1 MNITALIGDSNPSDL
16 LSIEKTLRAENI
28 RAYFASTGSEIIEK
42 AVHTLPDII
51 LLGTHQSDINELQVI
66 DRLRKMNQTT
76 AAIPVVLASS
86 EYTEDFKN
94 RYKSVQVDGFISYPY
109 HPAEI
114 CAFVKNYFQ
123 FPSQPEGTA
132 NPFNTSLKIFVAEKN
147 LEDGPVSARQD
158 GSHTLLERHMGL
170 INRFLQPG
178 EFQSRVYKILAEVGA
193 AAQVERASVF
203 ENQLDPNSGKVLM
216 QQRFLWTK
224 QNIHPTGP
232 LALRV
237 GYSPVFSKMYDAFIL
252 GKPFAGAIRYATSLK
267 NQPPSFQ
274 DVVSILNVPIL
285 VQEQLWGFIGFEDSN
300 VKRTW
305 SLSDLSLLTTIS
317 SHMGKAIDRERLD
330 KSIRDSESRLRVILN
345 RINAGVI
352 VSQAK
357 TKQIID
363 ANAAA
368 IQLIGAPKADIFRAR
383 REHFIVPG
391 KNELNQDTDPVSSLN
406 HNECFLATHNGKR
419 ISIINNS
426 VVQTLENEE
435 FIIDT
440 FVDIEERKQIE
451 AIESEQ
457 RMLAEALRGTA
468 NVLNQSL
475 KLSEVLELILNNI
488 GNVVPHD
495 AANIMLIENGMAR
508 MTAVSGYEKIRV
520 NKETL
525 LQQQRPIE
533 AVPNMMRMIQSGEA
547 IVIADTHASP
557 DWVQFETSY
566 WIRSYMSAP
575 IRHKDKTIGFLNLNS
590 STPGYYNKKYAER
603 LCAFADQA
611 AIAIANATLYEEAQQ
626 ELARRNQ
633 VEEELQKAMNELET
647 RVETRTAELSSTN
660 EQLKLELHRRK
671 QAEQALEEERAS
683 LAVRVEERTSE
694 LSSANAELA
703 KAARLK
709 DAFLANMSHE
719 LRTPLN
725 AILNVSETLQE
736 QVYGPMNEAQLRS
749 IRTVEESSNH
759 LLSLI
764 NDILDLSKIG
774 AGKFELVMD
783 LVPVNALCQSSLKLI
798 EESANKKKVSVNQ
811 AIDPEVKL
819 FWGDLRRLKQ
829 VLVNL
834 LSNAVKF
841 TPQGGEVG
849 LTVTGDHEHKLIRFT
864 VWDTGIGIPE
874 NSIRKLFK
882 PFVQLDNS
890 LSRQYEGTGLGL
902 ALAYHIV
909 ELHGGGVR
917 VESEVGKGSRFTIT
931 LNWEEDEDESSNG
944 TAGRSNG
951 KNVGTDLDTGPSA
964 SIPGIKRILSEFGI
978 ETVNLWFEKETLEK
992 IAEILPDIIVLDMEI
1007 RPEVQD
1013 FIQRLRA
1020 ESQIKNIPV
1029 IAVSYTANRL
1039 DPEAL
1044 PPKMEYIEIP
1054 LSRQQFRK
1062 VLKSS
1067 SIKGTA
1073 SLVRKAVLLFDAKPK
1088 RETRDQPLLLLVD
1101 DNELTVRTLRD
1112 YLISKGYRV
1121 VFAHSGT
1128 EAVERARELKPNLIL
1143 MDIQMPGM
1151 DGIETT
1157 RRIRADAKLKHI
1169 PVIALTALAMPGD
1182 RSQCMQAGA
1191 NEYLSKP
1198 LSLKSLIELIESQ
1211 LRQASLLKS
1220 ALESN

>member
-1 MNITALIGDSNPSDL
+1 MNITVLIGDSNPSDL

-42 AVHTLPDII
+42 ALHTLPDII
-51 LLGTHQSDINELQVI
+51 LLGTCQSDINELQVI
-66 DRLRKMNQTT
+66 DRLRKVNQT
-76 AAIPVVLASS
+76 AAIPVVLASR
-86 EYTEDFKN
+86 ECGQDFKS
-94 RYKSVQVDGFISYPY
+94 RYPRVQVDGFVSYPY

-123 FPSQPEGTA
+123 SPLQPEGTT
-132 NPFNTSLKIFVAEKN
+132 NPFKTSLKIFVEEKN
-147 LEDGPVSARQD
+147 PEDGLLSAGREE
-158 GSHTLLERHMGL
+158 SRTLLEQHMGL

-203 ENQLDPNSGKVLM
+203 ENQPDPNSGRVLM
-216 QQRFLWTK
+216 QQRFQWTK
-224 QNIHPTGP
+224 QNSRPTGP

-237 GYSPVFSKMYDAFIL
+237 AYYPVFSKMYDAFML
-252 GKPFAGAIRYATSLK
+252 GKPFAGTIRYSTSVE

-274 DVVSILNVPIL
+274 DVVSILNVPIQ
-285 VQEQLWGFIGFEDSN
+285 VQEQLWGFIGFEDAN

-305 SLSDLSLLTTIS
+305 ALSDLSLLTTIAA
-317 SHMGKAIDRERLD
+317 HIGKAIERERFE
-330 KSIRDSESRLRVILN
+330 KTIRDSESRLRVILN

-368 IQLIGAPKADIFRAR
+368 IQLIGAPKEDVFRAR
-383 REHFIVPG
+383 RDHFIIPG
-391 KNELNQDTDPVSSLN
+391 ISEPDREAEPALSSN
-406 HNECFLATHNGKR
+406 HNECFLSTSSGKR

-426 VVQTLENEE
+426 VVQAIENEE

-468 NVLNQSL
+468 NALNQSL

-525 LQQQRPIE
+525 LQQQRPVE
-533 AVPNMMRMIQSGEA
+533 SVPNMVRMIQRGEA
-547 IVIADTHASP
+547 IVVPDTHFSP

-590 STPGYYNKKYAER
+590 SIPGYYNKKYAER

-647 RVETRTAELSSTN
+647 RVERRTAELRSTN
-660 EQLKLELHRRK
+660 EQLKLELYRRK

-736 QVYGPMNEAQLRS
+736 QVYGPMNDAQLHS

-798 EESANKKKVSVNQ
+798 EESANKKKVTVNQ
-811 AIDPEVKL
+811 AFDPEVKV

-841 TPQGGEVG
+841 TPQGGEIG
-849 LTVTGDHEHKLIRFT
+849 LTVTGDREHKLIRFT

-874 NSIRKLFK
+874 NSIRNLFK

-931 LNWEEDEDESSNG
+931 LNWEEEEEEFPGG
-944 TAGRSNG
+944 TAGSSDG
-951 KNVGTDLDTGPSA
+951 KNANVDVEAGPSA

-978 ETVNLWFEKETLEK
+978 DTINLWLEKETPER

-1007 RPEVQD
+1007 KPEIQD

-1020 ESQIKNIPV
+1020 DSQIKDIPV
-1029 IAVSYTANRL
+1029 IAVSYAANRL
-1039 DPEAL
+1039 NPEAL
-1044 PPKMEYIEIP
+1044 PPKVEYIEIP

-1062 VLKSS
+1062 VLKVS

-1073 SLVRKAVLLFDAKPK
+1073 SLVRKAVLLFDAKPT
-1088 RETRDQPLLLLVD
+1088 RETKDQPLLLLVD
-1101 DNELTVRTLRD
+1101 DNELTVHTLRD

-1128 EAVERARELKPNLIL
+1128 EAVERARELKPSLIL

-1157 RRIRADAKLKHI
+1157 RRSRADAKLKHI
-1169 PVIALTALAMPGD
+1169 PVIALTALAMPSD
-1182 RSQCMQAGA
+1182 RSRCMEAGA

-1198 LSLKSLIELIESQ
+1198 LSLKILIEMIEAQ
-1211 LRQASLLKS
+1211 LRQASLLKP
-1220 ALESN
+1220 ALESD